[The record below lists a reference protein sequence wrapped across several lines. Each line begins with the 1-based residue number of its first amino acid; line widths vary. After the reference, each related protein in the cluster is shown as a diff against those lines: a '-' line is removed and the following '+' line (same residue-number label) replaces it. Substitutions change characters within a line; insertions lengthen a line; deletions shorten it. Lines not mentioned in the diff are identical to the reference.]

1 MAGQQHD
8 PENQAGS
15 NEQTPLLV
23 ERRASEPEHEHEHTP
38 LLDGQEPPGDEHEQ
52 AALLE
57 PPAWKRT
64 KGWWFWRIFWTIVA
78 ALILAV
84 FIKGWIDADDTHV
97 SKWK

>member
-1 MAGQQHD
+1 MATTQDD

-15 NEQTPLLV
+15 DEQTPLLF
-23 ERRASEPEHEHEHTP
+23 ERRASGAGHEHEQTP
-38 LLDGQEPPGDEHEQ
+38 LLDGQNPPGDEHDQ

-97 SKWK
+97 SE